1 MYLPWN
7 YSGDACACSVHPRRR
22 GISPW
27 VVSAAMLVGKLTNM
41 ADLGFTL
48 TSKVGR
54 VEPSR
59 SLCSYDSVLVVLW
72 PACMLRK
79 LGRLDPSRSP
89 SERLHQFLHAVMQ
102 PPHTVRI
109 WYTCVLIVKAAAWF
123 FFHALLHIPPY
134 VVVVELSEMALQLL

>member
-1 MYLPWN
+1 MRGCIYPGTIVGMHVPVQCILEEE
-7 YSGDACACSVHPRRR
+7 

-41 ADLGFTL
+41 ADLSFTL

-89 SERLHQFLHAVMQ
+89 SERLHQFFTQSCSHLTLYAYGTLV
-102 PPHTVRI
+102 
-109 WYTCVLIVKAAAWF
+109 YL
-123 FFHALLHIPPY
+123 
-134 VVVVELSEMALQLL
+134 